1 MGYDER
7 DWEGDSGAEYGDDA
21 ENEYEYDDEADDDEP
36 AGMSL
41 TEFLRSRDYAMKPEA
56 LMRIIAVR
64 ELLENCNGITNPV
77 EEELVVITRAYTF
90 TVREAFMGLTGEE
103 LSALGEM
110 ADALTIMPD
119 DDNPSR
125 PMMVISIWHAA
136 DVVEW
141 SDTDGWVAV

>member
-1 MGYDER
+1 MGFEEQDWDE
-7 DWEGDSGAEYGDDA
+7 DEDE
-21 ENEYEYDDEADDDEP
+21 EYEDPCEEEETRRDGP
-36 AGMSL
+36 GMTL
-41 TEFLRSRDYAMKPEA
+41 MQFLRSRDYAMKPEA

-64 ELLENCNGITNPV
+64 ELLQNCNGITNPI
-77 EEELVVITRAYTF
+77 EEELAVVTRAYTF

-110 ADALTIMPD
+110 ADALTIAPD
-119 DDNPSR
+119 NDNPGR